1 MKRKAEISVII
12 GLIVSIIVSTV
23 SFGYECEKI
32 RDNVIRLHVIANSD
46 SEADQTIKLKVRD
59 ALLEYGKEMF
69 SGNVDVN
76 NAEEKLNLYKNTL
89 IKIADKVLAENGME
103 YKSDIYLIE
112 EYFTTRQYED
122 FTMPAGKY
130 LALKVILGEG
140 SGKNWWC
147 VMFPPLC
154 LPAASENKDLNVV
167 FSENGADIVE
177 NSNKYVIKF
186 KIVELFEE
194 IKQKIEQNRV

>member
-12 GLIVSIIVSTV
+12 GLIFSIMVSTV

-46 SEADQTIKLKVRD
+46 SEADQTVKLKVRD
-59 ALLEYGKEMF
+59 ALLEFGKEMF
-69 SGNVDVN
+69 SGNVDVY

>member
-32 RDNVIRLHVIANSD
+32 RNDVIRLHVIANSD
-46 SEADQTIKLKVRD
+46 SEADQRVKLKVRD
-59 ALLEYGKEMF
+59 ALLECGKEMF
-69 SGNVDVN
+69 SGNVDVY
-76 NAEEKLNLYKNTL
+76 NAEEKLNLYKKTL
-89 IKIADKVLAENGME
+89 IETADKVLAENGME
-103 YKSDIYLIE
+103 YKSDISLKE
-112 EYFTTRQYED
+112 EYFATRQYEE
-122 FTMPAGKY
+122 FTMPAGEY

-167 FSENGADIVE
+167 FSENGADIVG

-186 KIVELFEE
+186 KIVEIFEE
-194 IKQKIEQNRV
+194 IKQKIEQNRI

>member
-32 RDNVIRLHVIANSD
+32 RNDVIRLHVIANSD
-46 SEADQTIKLKVRD
+46 SEADQRVKLKVRD
-59 ALLEYGKEMF
+59 ALLECGKEMF

-76 NAEEKLNLYKNTL
+76 NAEEKLNLYKKSL
-89 IKIADKVLAENGME
+89 IETADKVLAENGME
-103 YKSDIYLIE
+103 YKSDISLKE
-112 EYFTTRQYED
+112 EYFATRQYEE
-122 FTMPAGKY
+122 FTMPAGEY

-167 FSENGADIVE
+167 FSENGADIVG

-194 IKQKIEQNRV
+194 IKQKIEQNRI

>member
-32 RDNVIRLHVIANSD
+32 RNDVIRLHVIANSD
-46 SEADQTIKLKVRD
+46 SEADQRVKLKVRD
-59 ALLEYGKEMF
+59 ALLECGKEMF
-69 SGNVDVN
+69 SGSVDVN
-76 NAEEKLNLYKNTL
+76 NAEEKLNLYKKTL
-89 IKIADKVLAENGME
+89 IETADKVLAENGME
-103 YKSDIYLIE
+103 YKSDISLKE
-112 EYFTTRQYED
+112 EYFATRQYEE
-122 FTMPAGKY
+122 FTMPAGEY

-167 FSENGADIVE
+167 FSENGADIVG

-194 IKQKIEQNRV
+194 IKQKIEQNRI

>member
-32 RDNVIRLHVIANSD
+32 RNDVIRLHVIANSD
-46 SEADQTIKLKVRD
+46 SEADQRVKLKVRD
-59 ALLEYGKEMF
+59 ALLECGKEMF

-76 NAEEKLNLYKNTL
+76 NAEEKLNLYKKIL
-89 IKIADKVLAENGME
+89 IETADKVLAENGME
-103 YKSDIYLIE
+103 YKSDISLKE
-112 EYFTTRQYED
+112 EYFATRQYEE
-122 FTMPAGKY
+122 FTMPAGEY

-167 FSENGADIVE
+167 FSENGADIVG

-194 IKQKIEQNRV
+194 IKQKIEQNRI

>member
-46 SEADQTIKLKVRD
+46 SEADQTVKLKVRD
-59 ALLEYGKEMF
+59 ALLECGKEMF

-103 YKSDIYLIE
+103 YKSDIYLTE

-194 IKQKIEQNRV
+194 IKQKIERNRV

>member
-23 SFGYECEKI
+23 SFGYECDKI
-32 RDNVIRLHVIANSD
+32 RSNVIRLHVIANSD
-46 SEADQTIKLKVRD
+46 SEADQRVKLKVRD
-59 ALLEYGKEMF
+59 ALLECGKEMF

-76 NAEEKLNLYKNTL
+76 NAEEKLNLYKKTL
-89 IKIADKVLAENGME
+89 IETADKVLAENGME
-103 YKSDIYLIE
+103 YKSDISLKE
-112 EYFTTRQYED
+112 EYFATRQYEE
-122 FTMPAGKY
+122 FTMPAGEY

-154 LPAASENKDLNVV
+154 LPAASENKDLNVI
-167 FSENGADIVE
+167 FSENGADIVG

-194 IKQKIEQNRV
+194 IKQKIEQNRI

>member
-46 SEADQTIKLKVRD
+46 SEADQTVKLKVRD
-59 ALLEYGKEMF
+59 ALLECGKEMF

-76 NAEEKLNLYKNTL
+76 NAEEKLNLYKKTL
-89 IKIADKVLAENGME
+89 IETADKVLAENGME
-103 YKSDIYLIE
+103 YKSDISLKE
-112 EYFTTRQYED
+112 EYFATRQYDE
-122 FTMPAGKY
+122 FTMPAGEY

-167 FSENGADIVE
+167 FSENGADIVG
-177 NSNKYVIKF
+177 NSNRYVIKF

>member
-32 RDNVIRLHVIANSD
+32 RNDVIRLHVIANSD
-46 SEADQTIKLKVRD
+46 SEADQRVKLKVRD
-59 ALLEYGKEMF
+59 ALLECGKEMF

-76 NAEEKLNLYKNTL
+76 NAEEKLNLYKKTL
-89 IKIADKVLAENGME
+89 IETADKVLAENGME
-103 YKSDIYLIE
+103 YKSDISLKE
-112 EYFTTRQYED
+112 EYFATRQYEE
-122 FTMPAGKY
+122 FTMPAGEY

-154 LPAASENKDLNVV
+154 LPTASENKDLNVV
-167 FSENGADIVE
+167 FSENGADIVG

>member
-32 RDNVIRLHVIANSD
+32 RNDVIRLHVIANSD
-46 SEADQTIKLKVRD
+46 SEADQRVKLKVRD
-59 ALLEYGKEMF
+59 ALLECGKEMF

-76 NAEEKLNLYKNTL
+76 NAEEKLNLYKKTL
-89 IKIADKVLAENGME
+89 IETADKVLAENGME
-103 YKSDIYLIE
+103 YKSDISLKE
-112 EYFTTRQYED
+112 EYFTTRQYEE
-122 FTMPAGKY
+122 FTMPAGEY

-167 FSENGADIVE
+167 FSENGADIVG

-194 IKQKIEQNRV
+194 IKQKIEQNRI

>member
-32 RDNVIRLHVIANSD
+32 RNDVIRLHVIANSD
-46 SEADQTIKLKVRD
+46 SEADQRVKLKVRD
-59 ALLEYGKEMF
+59 ALLECGKEMF

-76 NAEEKLNLYKNTL
+76 NAEEKLNLYKKTL
-89 IKIADKVLAENGME
+89 IETADKVLAENGME
-103 YKSDIYLIE
+103 YKSDISLKE
-112 EYFTTRQYED
+112 EYFATRQYEE
-122 FTMPAGKY
+122 FTMPAGEY

-167 FSENGADIVE
+167 FSENGADIVG

-194 IKQKIEQNRV
+194 IKQKIEQNRI